1 MCISIVDIQYV
12 IRDQDSSHMDIC
24 DRDSN
29 QSREH
34 DYDKLTIISGL
45 SKQIHLGL
53 KLTSLQILQQSFS
66 PKRGPS
72 RCIICI
78 FKTTVI
84 IIINI
89 IVITLTYLDCCECHH
104 YLQSFKRCYSTT
116 RRYIRDLSL
125 HFLLPCLVLQLPE
138 SDLTLIYH

>member
-1 MCISIVDIQYV
+1 MSYGTRIAHTWTFVTETRINHVNTIMKTQC
-12 IRDQDSSHMDIC
+12 H
-24 DRDSN
+24 
-29 QSREH
+29 
-34 DYDKLTIISGL
+34 DKLTIISGL